1 MADSRYLESN
11 QKTWNT
17 RTPLHYQS
25 DFYDVEGFKSGR
37 NTLVGPELSELS
49 NVNCKSMLHLQCHF
63 GLDTLSW
70 ERLGA
75 LPTGVDFS
83 SVSID
88 IAKKLA
94 NELNMQSRFVC
105 SDVYELKESIK
116 EKFDIV
122 FTSYGVL
129 FWLSDLAKWAEI
141 IYHFLKPGGVFYII
155 EFHPFI
161 DMFDDDFKELQ
172 YRYFQCKEPVK
183 FYQKGTYAVPEADIE
198 SHEYG
203 WQHSLSEITNSLINT
218 GLRIRFLHEFNFSA
232 YPVFTGAAEVKPNQY
247 VHPSHSSR
255 IPYMFSIFAEKP

>member
-1 MADSRYLESN
+1 MVDKRYLESN

-17 RTPLHYQS
+17 WTPLHYQS

-49 NVNCKSMLHLQCHF
+49 NVNGQSMLHLQCHF
-63 GLDTLSW
+63 GLDTLNW

-88 IAKKLA
+88 TAKKLA
-94 NELNMQSRFVC
+94 KELNMQSRFIC
-105 SDVYELKESIK
+105 SDVYELKESIN

-129 FWLSDLAKWAEI
+129 FWLSDLAAWAEI
-141 IYHFLKPGGVFYII
+141 IHYFLKPGGIFYII

-161 DMFDDDFKELQ
+161 DMFDDDFKELE
-172 YRYFQCKEPVK
+172 YGYFEHNDPLK
-183 FYQKGTYAVPEADIE
+183 FHKKGTYAVPKADIE
-198 SHEYG
+198 SPEYG

-218 GLRIRFLHEFNFSA
+218 GLHIQFLHEFNYSS
-232 YPVFTGAAEVKPNQY
+232 YPVFQRATEVKPRQF
-247 VHPSHSSR
+247 VHPAHSTR
-255 IPYMFSIFAEKP
+255 IPYMFSILARKS